1 MKRMSKIKLIAIIGR
16 SASGK
21 DYLFRQTCISNP
33 DLNKVIHYTTRPRR
47 PGEVNGVDYIFVS
60 EEELT
65 NLSEEEKL
73 FTTTCFNDWYYA
85 IGIDSFNKDKIN
97 IGVFNP
103 FEIVELIEDYSDEF
117 DIKIVE
123 TYASEQLRYERSL
136 KRLESHPFNEE
147 GLKEMCRREK
157 ADTID
162 FKMVKNIPHRILCGY
177 EAHNEYNQGYMTA
190 LIEIWGNLD

>member
-1 MKRMSKIKLIAIIGR
+1 MSKIKLIAIIGK

-21 DYLFRQTCISNP
+21 DYLFRQTCKYNP

-47 PGEVNGVDYIFVS
+47 PGETNGVDYIFVT

-65 NLSEEEKL
+65 NLSKEAKL

-103 FEIVELIEDYSDEF
+103 FEIIELIEEYSDEF
-117 DIKIVE
+117 DIKIIE
-123 TYASEQLRYERSL
+123 MYAEEAVRYTRSL
-136 KRLESHPFNEE
+136 KRLSNKPFDEE
-147 GLKEMCRREK
+147 GLKEMCRRDK
-157 ADTID
+157 ADAID
-162 FKMVKNIPHRILCGY
+162 FKIIEKIPRRILYGY
-177 EAHNEYNQGYMTA
+177 ENYSEYNQGYMTA
-190 LIEIWGNLD
+190 LVEVWGNLD